1 MELLV
6 VLAWSAGTCCVW
18 WCGGERREREYDIS
32 LNDFDVDLPTPLP
45 WSCLTTTLT
54 LDAHT
59 LTLYHHHSHKHSPS
73 MPLVD
78 THCHIHRGDGGVE
91 TPQAEQGGGED
102 LRERET
108 PPSLGGGGGDAA
120 YDAAFSNAAEPERND
135 VVLYCPM
142 AVDEGDW
149 AKLKALQEQEQQQQ
163 GAGQVLAVG
172 LGIHPWKAHEV
183 SEGWETRLREALI
196 QMPSLLVGEIGLD
209 KAREADKTGWE
220 TQLRVFEEQMELAAE
235 LRRPVSM
242 HCVRA
247 YGTIYDWLKQR
258 PMAAACPP
266 SLAFHSY
273 TGSPEMA
280 SAFLALPHLKES
292 IFFGFS
298 ASVCLQSPAAE
309 TKLCNVLRVLP
320 RESFLLE
327 SDLDDRNAVPAAMTR
342 VCEVV
347 SRAVGMERQAL
358 AEMTTRNAER
368 FLRRTL
374 I

>member
-1 MELLV
+1 MLLV
-6 VLAWSAGTCCVW
+6 DS
-18 WCGGERREREYDIS
+18 
-32 LNDFDVDLPTPLP
+32 
-45 WSCLTTTLT
+45 
-54 LDAHT
+54 
-59 LTLYHHHSHKHSPS
+59 
-73 MPLVD
+73 
-78 THCHIHRGDGGVE
+78 HCHIHRGDGGVE

-102 LRERET
+102 PRET
-108 PPSLGGGGGDAA
+108 P
-120 YDAAFSNAAEPERND
+120 PERND

-149 AKLKALQEQEQQQQ
+149 AKLKALQEQEQQK
-163 GAGQVLAVG
+163 VIVTVG

-183 SEGWETRLREALI
+183 REGWETRLREALV
-196 QMPSLLVGEIGLD
+196 QTPSFIVGEIGLD

-220 TQLRVFEEQMELAAE
+220 TQLRAFEQQMELAAE

-258 PMAAACPP
+258 PTAAACPP

-280 SAFLALPHLKES
+280 SAFLALPHLKDS
-292 IFFGFS
+292 VFFGVS
-298 ASVCLQSPAAE
+298 ASICLRSPAAE

-320 RESFLLE
+320 RENVLLE

-347 SRAVGMERQAL
+347 SRAFGIERQAL
-358 AEMTTRNAER
+358 AEITTRNAER
-368 FLRRTL
+368 FLRRTF